1 MVAIVQMSG
10 AVYKRSVVV
19 VVMVVLLA
27 PSAEVMVME

>member
-1 MVAIVQMSG
+1 MVASADVR
-10 AVYKRSVVV
+10 RSDVV